1 LKTPLA
7 ILQSGCTDS
16 KADADA
22 NSTLVSEQVDR
33 MDEII
38 NHQLQRAAV
47 SGRST
52 LAKPVPVGKVAER
65 LLRSLDKV
73 YREKQVKV
81 ELALDTPATFT
92 GDEADL
98 TEILGNLLEN
108 AYKYCR
114 HTVQVH
120 VSSGQRAGDIEIR
133 IEDDGP
139 GIAAD
144 QVEAVLQ
151 RGTRMDESLP
161 GQGIGL
167 SMANEIISVYG
178 GQLAIAASPLGG
190 TLLRVNFQP

>member
-1 LKTPLA
+1 
-7 ILQSGCTDS
+7 
-16 KADADA
+16 
-22 NSTLVSEQVDR
+22 
-33 MDEII
+33 
-38 NHQLQRAAV
+38 
-47 SGRST
+47 
-52 LAKPVPVGKVAER
+52 
-65 LLRSLDKV
+65 
-73 YREKQVKV
+73 
-81 ELALDTPATFT
+81 
-92 GDEADL
+92 
-98 TEILGNLLEN
+98 
-108 AYKYCR
+108 
-114 HTVQVH
+114 VH

>member
-1 LKTPLA
+1 
-7 ILQSGCTDS
+7 
-16 KADADA
+16 
-22 NSTLVSEQVDR
+22 

-52 LAKPVPVGKVAER
+52 LAKPVPVGKVVER

-73 YREKQVKV
+73 YRDKQVSV
-81 ELALDTPATFT
+81 ELALDTAVTFT

-108 AYKYCR
+108 AYKYCK
-114 HTVQVH
+114 HTVHVH
-120 VSSGQRAGDIEIR
+120 VGTGQHGGAVEIS

-139 GIAAD
+139 GIAAA
-144 QVEAVLQ
+144 QVDTVLQ
-151 RGTRMDESLP
+151 RGTRMDESMP

-167 SMANEIISVYG
+167 SMANEIITVYG

-190 TLLRVNFQP
+190 TLIRVSFQP